1 LKTGRPLYIIL
12 LNTIEDW
19 GGGERW
25 CIFAAQGLEASGHH
39 VMIACT
45 AISMLCQRTQS
56 MGLNHFSIPKSGL
69 KHVQAILQLRQYCRK
84 HKVDAIIANVG
95 RDLRIGAFV
104 TMGAP
109 TKLYQ
114 RRGLLRKVKKDPF
127 HRWIYTRL
135 VERII
140 VNCEA
145 IKKEMLKGSSFLSP
159 EDFAVVYNSVDIG
172 QPKKKGQMRMRH
184 RLAIMPDQPLVGVV
198 GRLAP
203 MKGHNLLI
211 KAWRQVLDCNP
222 KAVLLIVGHG
232 AEEQTL
238 KDLAKQLKLENSVI
252 FLGFQENVDA
262 VYEGIDVIVQ
272 PSLRDEGL
280 NNSILESMAYSK
292 CAVVSE
298 CGGLPELVKHEN
310 SGLVVPVG
318 DVDKLAEAL
327 IRVLSDDQTR
337 SRFGEN
343 ARQRAKHFF
352 STKAMV
358 QGIEAVL
365 MA

>member
-1 LKTGRPLYIIL
+1 MKTGRRLYIVL
-12 LNTIEDW
+12 LNTIETW

-25 CIFAAQGLEASGHH
+25 CIYAAQGLEASGHH

-45 AISMLCQRTQS
+45 AISILSQRTQS
-56 MGLNHFSIPKSGL
+56 LGINHFSIPKGGL
-69 KHVQAILQLRQYCRK
+69 KRIQAIWHLRQYCRK

-104 TMGAP
+104 TLGAP

-145 IKKEMLKGSSFLSP
+145 IKKEMFKGTSFLFSD
-159 EDFAVVYNSVDIG
+159 DFAVIYNSVDIV
-172 QPKKKGQMRMRH
+172 QPAKKGQTRMRH

-203 MKGHNLLI
+203 MKGHILLI
-211 KAWRQVLDCNP
+211 KAWRQVLDFHP
-222 KAVLLIVGHG
+222 KAILLIVGHG
-232 AEEQTL
+232 AEEKRL
-238 KDLAKQLKLENSVI
+238 KDLAKQLKLERSVR
-252 FLGFQENVDA
+252 FLGFQENVDDI
-262 VYEGIDVIVQ
+262 YEGIDVIVQ

-280 NNSILESMAYSK
+280 NNTILESMAHSK
-292 CAVVSE
+292 CAIVSE

-318 DVDKLAEAL
+318 DVEKLAEAL
-327 IRVLSDDQTR
+327 IRVLSDDQIR

-343 ARQRAKHFF
+343 ARQRAKRFF
-352 STKAMV
+352 STKAMI
-358 QGIEAVL
+358 QELEAVL
-365 MA
+365 IA